1 MYGFCRRFVFFVLLA
16 IIFAFGVDWY
26 RFLHAPSINSQR
38 IFRIGQGQGLRSVAS
53 KLEKK
58 EIIRSAVRFQIL
70 AYLTGK
76 ERQIQ
81 AGAFL
86 IPAGSL
92 PLEVLDLL
100 TNGRPVRHILTIP
113 EGLSW
118 WQTGELLEK
127 SGYCSLSDFAD
138 AVYNRRLLARY
149 GIRAENAEGFLFP
162 STYFFAAEEKE
173 NASKIVAR
181 LLRTFWE
188 QSGFKKE
195 EDWKRIYRLVTL
207 ASLVEKETSI
217 AEERAKIA
225 GVFDNRLRIK
235 MRLQCDP
242 TVIYGLGASFNGNL
256 TKKNLQD
263 SQNLFNTYKHAGLPP
278 GPICSVG
285 KAALTAARFPEK
297 HKFLYFVAKGNGQ
310 HVFSSTLKE
319 HNQAV
324 RQYLKTLQK

>member
-1 MYGFCRRFVFFVLLA
+1 MSGFGRRFVFFVLIATVLA
-16 IIFAFGVDWY
+16 LGADWY
-26 RFLHAPSINSQR
+26 RFLYAPGIHLQR

-53 KLEKK
+53 KLEEK
-58 EIIRSAVRFQIL
+58 EIIRSAVRFRIL

-86 IPAGSL
+86 IPAGAL
-92 PLEVLDLL
+92 PLEVLNLL
-100 TNGRPVRHILTIP
+100 TNGHPVRHILTIP

-127 SGYCSLSDFAD
+127 AGYCSLSDFTI
-138 AVYNRRLLARY
+138 AVYDRGLLARY

-162 STYFFAAEEKE
+162 STYFFTAEEKE

-188 QSGFKKE
+188 QSGFNKA
-195 EDWKRIYRLVTL
+195 EDWKQIYRLVTL
-207 ASLVEKETSI
+207 ASLVEKETSV
-217 AEERAKIA
+217 ADERAKIA

-242 TVIYGLGASFNGNL
+242 TVIYGLGANFNGNL

-263 SQNLFNTYKHAGLPP
+263 HQNIFNTYKHAGLPP

-297 HKFLYFVAKGNGQ
+297 HNFLYFVAKGNGR
-310 HVFSSTLKE
+310 HVFSSTLQE

-324 RQYLKTLQK
+324 RQYLQTLRK

>member
-1 MYGFCRRFVFFVLLA
+1 MNGFGRRFVFFVLVAALLA
-16 IIFAFGVDWY
+16 LGVDSY
-26 RFLHAPSINSQR
+26 RFLHTSGIESQR
-38 IFRIGQGQGLRSVAS
+38 LFRVGQGQGLRSVAA

-58 EIIRSAVRFQIL
+58 EIVRSSVRFRIL

-92 PLEVLDLL
+92 PLQVLNLL
-100 TNGRPVRHILTIP
+100 TSGRPIQHILTIP

-118 WQTGELLEK
+118 WQTGELLERK
-127 SGYCSLSDFAD
+127 GYCTLLDFTT
-138 AVYNRRLLARY
+138 AVYNQRLLARY

-162 STYFFAAEEKE
+162 STYFFAAEEKG

-188 QSGFKKE
+188 QSGFKKT

-207 ASLVEKETSI
+207 ASLVEKETSV
-217 AEERAKIA
+217 ADERAKIA
-225 GVFDNRLRIK
+225 GVFANRLRIK

-242 TVIYGLGASFNGNL
+242 TVIYGLGANFNGNL

-263 SQNLFNTYKHAGLPP
+263 KKNLFNTYKHAGLPP

-285 KAALTAARFPEK
+285 KDALKAARFPEK
-297 HKFLYFVAKGNGQ
+297 HKLLYFVAKGNGR

-319 HNQAV
+319 HNKAV
-324 RQYLKTLQK
+324 RQYLRMLRN